1 MEMTAEISLYPL
13 TENYEEVVLLFL
25 ERLDR
30 HPGIRFRT
38 NGMSTQIFGDSE
50 TIFPL
55 LETEF
60 SEIQKDGKALLV
72 MKAGPGTLHYEG
84 KHSK

>member
-30 HPGIRFRT
+30 HPEIRFQT
-38 NGMSTQIFGDSE
+38 NGMSTQIFGDSK
-50 TIFPL
+50 TIFAL

-60 SEIQKDGKALLV
+60 SDIQKDGKALLV
-72 MKAGPGTLHYEG
+72 MKAGPGTLRYEG
-84 KHSK
+84 KHSQ